1 MPAPESHD
9 IGPTPAPEADESP
22 VAPPVRRVLAS
33 DRPPEV
39 AVSRSIGMLASDDA
53 LRYGA
58 QIACATTFAA
68 RRAVVAELA
77 RASHDIPVER
87 GPLGGPM
94 PARTRADLRAPVMVR
109 VVIVDPDLDPSGRP
123 KAT

>member
-1 MPAPESHD
+1 MPAPETHD
-9 IGPTPAPEADESP
+9 SEPDPAHEAEVSP
-22 VAPPVRRVLAS
+22 PAPPVRRVLAS

-39 AVSRSIGMLASDDA
+39 AVSRSIGMLAPEDA
-53 LRYGA
+53 LRHGA

-68 RRAVVAELA
+68 RRAVVADLT
-77 RASHDIPVER
+77 RTSHDVPVER

-94 PARTRADLRAPVMVR
+94 PARTRADMRARVTVR
-109 VVIVDPDLDPSGRP
+109 VTVVDTDLDPSGRP